1 MDFELNDEQLQLKAT
16 LARFLADAGDFAA
29 RTRALRAGPGWR
41 EDVWQGLAGLA
52 FCRLACPKRRAG
64 SAAGWR

>member
-41 EDVWQGLAGLA
+41 EDVWQGLA
-52 FCRLACPKRRAG
+52 
-64 SAAGWR
+64 